1 MPRRQLLSPQ
11 TRSSLFDPP
20 SDPASIV
27 RFYTFPPEDLAL
39 TRRGRRPAN
48 PLGFAGQLSYLRRPG
63 RAIEAGEV
71 PPGEVLAFVA
81 RQLGLA
87 AASFADYGPRD
98 QIRREHLRELETA
111 LGLRTFGLR
120 DYRSLAGHALEM
132 ARQADRG
139 EAIVA

>member
-39 TRRGRRPAN
+39 IRRRRRPAN
-48 PLGFAGQLSYLRRPG
+48 RLGFAVQLAYLRHPG
-63 RAIEAGEV
+63 RTIEAGEV

-81 RQLGLA
+81 QQLWTPSTSPAPSMRSG
-87 AASFADYGPRD
+87 
-98 QIRREHLRELETA
+98 REGMSRLTI
-111 LGLRTFGLR
+111 
-120 DYRSLAGHALEM
+120 S
-132 ARQADRG
+132 
-139 EAIVA
+139 